1 MVVVGIFALLCLVWW
16 LGGLYERVFVVAF
29 GTSVVVVVVALHFIL
44 PMLQPTAGQP
54 AQQISGGDTWKTAYA
69 FMRRWEGGDNPPC
82 VHDPIRTLK
91 GVTNITYNAWR
102 QSKGLGPGD
111 VCQDLT
117 DSQAQ
122 QIYYERY
129 WLASGADKLSPA
141 TAIAVFDH
149 AVNAGVGSAKGIIA
163 QCGDNAN
170 CVIQA
175 RYADYKTKGNCPQ
188 YCQAWFSRVNDL
200 VKFLQ
205 KGNSQS

>member
-1 MVVVGIFALLCLVWW
+1 VVGVFGLLCLVWW

-29 GTSVVVVVVALHFIL
+29 ATSAVVVCVVLWLAL

-54 AQQISGGDTWKTAYA
+54 APTVAGTDTWKTAYA
-69 FMRRWEGGDNPPC
+69 FMRKWEGGDNPPC

-111 VCQDLT
+111 VCRDLT

-129 WLASGADKLSPA
+129 WLASGADKLSPS

-149 AVNAGVGSAKGIIA
+149 AVNAGVGAAKGILA

-175 RYADYKTKGNCPQ
+175 RYADYKTKSNCPQ
-188 YCQAWFSRVNDL
+188 YCQAWFNRVNDL